1 MAWGRG
7 KGLEKPQW
15 GGGGV
20 QGQIEQVLGSGRAQ
34 LRVEA
39 MICGFGLCGASD
51 DWGIHH
57 LFNREKMNRSKG
69 VECSLTLKNE
79 PGRH

>member
-7 KGLEKPQW
+7 KGLEKPPW

-20 QGQIEQVLGSGRAQ
+20 QVQIEQVLGSRRAQ

-51 DWGIHH
+51 DWVKGIG
-57 LFNREKMNRSKG
+57 E
-69 VECSLTLKNE
+69 SLIYST
-79 PGRH
+79 GRK